1 MKKTEYLD
9 QEEKDLIEEIHR
21 EEYQPVAQMEKEM
34 EAFADLVEENVTRK
48 KAINIRLLESD
59 IQKIKAIA
67 IREGVGYQTLI
78 GSIIHKFAN
87 DRQVG

>member
-1 MKKTEYLD
+1 MKKADYLD
-9 QEEKDLIEEIHR
+9 QEEKTLIEEIHR
-21 EEYQPVAQMEKEM
+21 KAYQPVEKMEEEM
-34 EAFADLVEENVTRK
+34 EAFAGLVEENVTRK

-59 IQKIKAIA
+59 LQKIKAIA

-87 DRQVG
+87 ERQVG